1 MMPDYSLYYWPIPF
15 RGHFIRYVLAATG
28 ATWDEP
34 GFDEIARLKALAP
47 ADQPTPFMGPP
58 ILLDRDTGAYL
69 SQMPAI
75 MMHLGRRYRLI
86 GDQDRALRLLCDACD
101 VLQEIT
107 RNHGA
112 QMWDRDSWVTFAD
125 TRLPRWMQMHERHVA
140 TGLVAG
146 ATFLSGKDQPGLE
159 DLTLAAL
166 AYDDRLPARALPASG
181 RQCSAP
187 CGAGHPGCRAR
198 PHCTDAARLVR
209 ARLLRRT
216 DRNLDPR
223 DAERRMTDEHF

>member
-1 MMPDYSLYYWPIPF
+1 MMLDYSLYYWPIPF

-28 ATWDEP
+28 TTWDEP
-34 GFDEIARLKALAP
+34 GVDEIARMKALTP

-58 ILLDRDTGAYL
+58 ILLDHDSGEYM

-112 QMWDRDSWVTFAD
+112 QMWDRGSWVTFTD
-125 TRLPRWMQMHERHVA
+125 TRLPRWMQMHERHVV
-140 TGLVAG
+140 TGPTAG
-146 ATFLSGKDQPGLE
+146 APFMSGKDQPGLE

-166 AYDDRLPARALPASG
+166 WHTMTACLPGLYPLLAANAPRLAGLVTRVAAHEPIAPMLRDWSG
-181 RQCSAP
+181 RGY
-187 CGAGHPGCRAR
+187 CGGQIE
-198 PHCTDAARLVR
+198 TSI
-209 ARLLRRT
+209 
-216 DRNLDPR
+216 LDMLKKENR
-223 DAERRMTDEHF
+223 